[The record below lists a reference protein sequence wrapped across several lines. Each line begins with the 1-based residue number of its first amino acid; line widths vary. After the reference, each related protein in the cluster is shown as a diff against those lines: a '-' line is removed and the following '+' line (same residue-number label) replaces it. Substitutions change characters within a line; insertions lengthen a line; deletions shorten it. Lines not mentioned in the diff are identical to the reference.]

1 MKRLAAAFS
10 RYLAAGALTTVI
22 GLSVIWGSMYAL
34 ALHPAAANAVGY
46 AVALGAAFH
55 IHRIWTFSGARPGA
69 AGARP
74 ARFLAA
80 FAAAY
85 AANLVALGAALSLAP
100 GFPYLC
106 QLAGM
111 AAYTGV
117 FFLLN
122 RYWVFPAPA
131 GAE

>member
-10 RYLAAGALTTVI
+10 RYLAAGALSTAI
-22 GLSVIWGSMYAL
+22 GLSVIWGSMYAFGL
-34 ALHPAAANAVGY
+34 NPAAANAAGY
-46 AVALGAAFH
+46 AVALAAAFQL
-55 IHRIWTFSGARPGA
+55 HRIWTFTGARPA
-69 AGARP
+69 APGARP

-80 FAAAY
+80 FAVAY
-85 AANLVALGAALSLAP
+85 AANLAALGAALSLAP
-100 GFPYLC
+100 AFPYLC

-122 RYWVFPAPA
+122 RYWVFPASA